1 MKKKAFFSL
10 FVAMLLSFGVMAMS
24 NHAKVKVNHD
34 ATKKHSKTVQK
45 ITCANVTCV
54 IVNLSCMR
62 ALACGETVGG
72 LVRDAVRLE
81 GALCD

>member
-10 FVAMLLSFGVMAMS
+10 FVAMLLSFGMMEKS
-24 NHAKVKVNHD
+24 NHTTAKVSHD
-34 ATKKHSKTVQK
+34 ATKKHSKTIQK
-45 ITCANVTCV
+45 TINTNVTCV

-62 ALACGETVGG
+62 ALACGETFGG
-72 LVRDAVRLE
+72 LVRDAIRLE